1 MYEAVL
7 FDFDGTLVDTRGDIA
22 ACTNYALDAMGIEPI
37 DSSLYA
43 GFVGYGLKVTIRKA
57 LVYRGLEADEELVSV
72 LSKLQLGYY
81 AAHPADLAT
90 AYPGVDSLLAR
101 LRKPFGVL
109 SNKND
114 DLVREIVRRLFPG
127 TPFPF
132 ARGMVPG
139 MPHKPDPASL
149 EPFLAQ
155 FHVPASRVLYVGDT
169 EVDAGFAKAAG
180 TSLALVSWGYRKKE
194 QLLPLGR
201 VCDTT
206 DELEALITKG

>member
-1 MYEAVL
+1 MLSGVTVPSL
-7 FDFDGTLVDTRGDIA
+7 PDGTPVIA
-22 ACTNYALDAMGIEPI
+22 APLFLTE
-37 DSSLYA
+37 SLMNLL
-43 GFVGYGLKVTIRKA
+43 FFFLVGYGLKVTIRKA
-57 LVYRGLEADEELVSV
+57 LAYRGLEADEELVSV

-132 ARGMVPG
+132 ARGMVP
-139 MPHKPDPASL
+139 SL